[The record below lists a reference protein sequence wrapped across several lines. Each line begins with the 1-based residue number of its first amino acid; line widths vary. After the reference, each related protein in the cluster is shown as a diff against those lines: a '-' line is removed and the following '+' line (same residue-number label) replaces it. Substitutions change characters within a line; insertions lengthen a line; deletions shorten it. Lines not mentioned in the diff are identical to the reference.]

1 MKSGC
6 TRFRRERAQL
16 DWTDAAGYFQSLLAA
31 GKRCNPLYNDTLI
44 SKCCFHWQPAM
55 TFEQCQDVIRKIH
68 HLTDGMKHVCYFTGF
83 QHRGGDSGRPD
94 MMTIHPAFG
103 DKRRLR
109 RVMEEAAKYNTIVSF
124 HDNQSQADV
133 AAPGF
138 DWDVAARDS
147 LGRPFA
153 GGVWG
158 DLADAVQLVQVSMPA
173 YLKTLKKVIPRLIRE
188 YGIHTTYHQDTFG
201 CPHYICDTHPARRF
215 NATQCHQAS
224 FELLKEYNRHGI
236 DVTVEGLI
244 DPYVGRVG
252 HVWCLF
258 NYGTIWE
265 GEEKVPFA
273 NFIYHGATSWNAGH
287 AEHRVTFFAD
297 KYSIED
303 TILGS
308 LNHGG

>member
-1 MKSGC
+1 
-6 TRFRRERAQL
+6 
-16 DWTDAAGYFQSLLAA
+16 
-31 GKRCNPLYNDTLI
+31 
-44 SKCCFHWQPAM
+44 
-55 TFEQCQDVIRKIH
+55 
-68 HLTDGMKHVCYFTGF
+68 MKHVCYFTGF

-308 LNHGG
+308 LNHGERPGADDPVSHTEPDGHDRPALSGPAALYEAPGSEVDRLSPAGIRPPRGVQLRRRRPGGG